1 MSNES
6 KNTAIYTA
14 FDDLEQPEI
23 ITPERNLLRA
33 VLLNAVADLRR
44 PGDFHRKATEYFLSR
59 EEDYVFSFHS
69 VCGYLNID
77 PRQIL
82 VLVGLENGRPE
93 ERRTRDSAGEGG
105 GVEEL
110 IPLHQDADGR
120 GRPTSG

>member
-1 MSNES
+1 MSNDR

-44 PGDFHRKATEYFLSR
+44 PGDFQRKATEYFLSR

-82 VLVGLENGRPE
+82 MLVGLENGRPE
-93 ERRTRDSAGEGG
+93 SRRERNGDDVRGSI
-105 GVEEL
+105 EEL
-110 IPLHQDADGR
+110 IPLDPEPIG
-120 GRPTSG
+120 